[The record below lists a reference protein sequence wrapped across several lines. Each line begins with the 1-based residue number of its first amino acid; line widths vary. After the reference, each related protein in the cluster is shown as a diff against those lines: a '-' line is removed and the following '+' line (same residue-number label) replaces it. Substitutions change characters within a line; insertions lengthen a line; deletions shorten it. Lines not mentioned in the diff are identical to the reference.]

1 MKNKILILGKL
12 PPPYMGPAVATR
24 IILNSDLKDKFDLYH
39 LDTRLNRSLLNIG
52 KFSLRKISKNIDI
65 YLDLKKILKDKKPDL
80 VLIPISQSTL
90 GFLKDSLF
98 ILISRMYGR
107 KVLIHLRGS
116 NIQNWLKSSF
126 FLTRMY
132 VEWVIRRCQSAIV
145 LGENLRYLFEK
156 YFPPEKI
163 FVVPNGAN
171 YHFPAP
177 SKDPKDKVKVLFLA
191 NLQSSK
197 GIEDV
202 VEAIKKFNKERNSE
216 ILLDVIGAW
225 RNEKVKQHC
234 IELVEKNRLSVTF
247 HQVKIS
253 ADKLKF
259 LINSDIFIF
268 PPREPEGHP
277 WVIIEAM
284 AAGLPIIATDQG
296 AISES
301 VIDGVNGFIVEKRNP
316 EQISEKIKYLMDNP
330 EIRKKMGKKS
340 REFYLNKFT
349 EEKMVENLS
358 KAFISVTK
366 I

>member
-12 PPPYMGPAVATR
+12 PPPYMGPAVATQ

-65 YLDLKKILKDKKPDL
+65 YLDLRKILKDKKPDL

-116 NIQNWLKSSF
+116 NIQNWLQKSF

-132 VEWVIRRCQSAIV
+132 VEWVIRRCQGAIV

-171 YHFPAP
+171 YIFP
-177 SKDPKDKVKVLFLA
+177 DKEKKNAKKVRILYLA
-191 NLQSSK
+191 NLQPSK

-202 VEAIKKFNKERNSE
+202 IEAINIINIEKDSE
-216 ILLDVIGAW
+216 YTLDVLGAW
-225 RNEKVKQHC
+225 RDKKSKQYCIDTVKENKLTA
-234 IELVEKNRLSVTF
+234 IF
-247 HQVKIS
+247 HQVKTS
-253 ADKLKF
+253 NDKYKF
-259 LINSDIFIF
+259 LVNSDIFVF
-268 PPREPEGHP
+268 PPRKPEGHP
-277 WVIIEAM
+277 WVIVEAM
-284 AAGLPIIATDQG
+284 AAGLPIISTDQG
-296 AISES
+296 AIIES
-301 VIDGVNGFIVEKRNP
+301 VIDGVNGFIVEKSNP
-316 EQISEKIKYLMDNP
+316 EIIAEKIKYLIDNP
-330 EIRKKMGKKS
+330 DVRKKMGEKS
-340 REFYLNKFT
+340 VKLYIKKFT
-349 EEKMVENLS
+349 EDIMVSNLS
-358 KAFISVTK
+358 KAFNSV
-366 I
+366 INN